1 MGSLDVLSTR
11 IGTINGP
18 RVGRRGNVLEC
29 ASALALL
36 WMRPDRTGP
45 RAESMVQGKPRF
57 ALAHAS
63 GP

>member
-36 WMRPDRTGP
+36 WMRRQGTGLLQDSGLSRRRLMP
-45 RAESMVQGKPRF
+45 LGSM
-57 ALAHAS
+57 
-63 GP
+63 